1 MFKMICPKC
10 GLQNAP
16 SSRQCAQCGAFLPDA
31 SDPEFSAANNN
42 GVQDQFVQS
51 APQEPDQSRYQE
63 YTMSDVVAKK
73 SHKKLIIW
81 LVVIALVLALG
92 VATFFI
98 VRGIISS
105 SKTNEIKNDPTGY
118 VFGSY
123 QNIAQELTNQNKVIK
138 TAVSAPAGQKTVKT
152 SITCDSYSDTTV
164 YSVDSENRKLYY
176 SQKMDFSPSAFGE
189 TVVPN
194 SYSAELLATPEKA
207 VVKANVGDKSLD
219 YFLGLEGLRENA
231 LTSAFGPEGENILH
245 IDRATYDL
253 AMDVYEF
260 VYENVFKNADP
271 FSLSILAQ
279 KLKDDFD
286 NCGNITVTDEKVTID
301 GTEVNAHVV
310 SHTFNNADV
319 VTAVINDI
327 KSWLKDM
334 TGFNAQVSNY
344 IDEALAKFDP
354 ATLVSQITAQGSFEL
369 SIKHYINDNG
379 QLMKAEIRFIANGT
393 GAAITL
399 NVGADPSSTKQIS
412 LVASSIVS
420 GQGEITLETITLKNE
435 STDAQDKYII
445 TLSGLA
451 VLGEITYTRD
461 TASGDFNIKGNIS
474 NSMAGMMMT
483 TIQPDVEGSKKPTE
497 FDVSGNLK
505 TDENGTVTLTY
516 NEEMYDGS
524 ELKYEFIISAAAEIP
539 ELTSQNDILKATSAE
554 LQQAMSIFYGSSVPV
569 DTISDDASPAVLSA

>member
-1 MFKMICPKC
+1 MICPKC

>member
-1 MFKMICPKC
+1 MICPKC

-31 SDPEFSAANNN
+31 SNPEFSAANNN

>member
-1 MFKMICPKC
+1 MICPKC

-31 SDPEFSAANNN
+31 SNPEFSAANNN
-42 GVQDQFVQS
+42 GVQDQFAQP
-51 APQEPDQSRYQE
+51 APQGPDQSRYQE

>member
-1 MFKMICPKC
+1 
-10 GLQNAP
+10 
-16 SSRQCAQCGAFLPDA
+16 
-31 SDPEFSAANNN
+31 
-42 GVQDQFVQS
+42 
-51 APQEPDQSRYQE
+51 
-63 YTMSDVVAKK
+63 MSDVVAKK